1 MTSYE
6 LSRNYFDWCFENP
19 EKISPNHTAIY
30 FFAIEHCNR
39 LGWRDKFGFPTQM
52 AMDAIGIKKNQT
64 YTRYLNELVD
74 FGFIKMVQKSTN
86 QYSANIIS
94 LISAKPKNGK
104 ALDKAI
110 VRHGVKQTESMWQSN
125 STIDKPITN
134 NNITSKPT
142 IEEFISYALENKPKA
157 NKQEL
162 IVKYKSWENN
172 DWSIT
177 RKDKKEP
184 IKIWKTT
191 LLNTLKYIN
200 EEEIPNPYN
209 LSPAQLESNR
219 IAKLQLDEAIK
230 RKAEENERI
239 KSLENDTK

>member
-110 VRHGVKQTESMWQSN
+110 VRHGVKQTESIGQSN

-142 IEEFISYALENKPKA
+142 IEEFVSYALENKPKA

-162 IVKYKSWENN
+162 IFKYKSWENN
-172 DWSIT
+172 DWCIT

-200 EEEIPNPYN
+200 EEEVANPYN

-219 IAKLQLDEAIK
+219 ISKLQLDEAIRLK
-230 RKAEENERI
+230 KLA
-239 KSLENDTK
+239 NDSK

>member
-52 AMDAIGIKKNQT
+52 AMDAIGIKKHQT
-64 YTRYLNELVD
+64 YTRYLSELVEW
-74 FGFIKMVQKSTN
+74 GFINMVQKSTN

-110 VRHGVKQTESMWQSN
+110 VKHRAKQSQTTGRGN
-125 STIDKPITN
+125 STVDKPITN
-134 NNITSKPT
+134 KPITNNQRQIDFETFWN
-142 IEEFISYALENKPKA
+142 IY
-157 NKQEL
+157 
-162 IVKYKSWENN
+162 
-172 DWSIT
+172 
-177 RKDKKEP
+177 DKKIDTKKCKAKFESLNSVDVE
-184 IKIWKTT
+184 KILSVVKKYVDSTPEKQYRKHPSTWINGRCWEDTI
-191 LLNTLKYIN
+191 NTVVTKVSQ
-200 EEEIPNPYN
+200 EEEYYN
-209 LSPAQLESNR
+209 NVMKQVN
-219 IAKLQLDEAIK
+219 Q
-230 RKAEENERI
+230 N
-239 KSLENDTK
+239 KS